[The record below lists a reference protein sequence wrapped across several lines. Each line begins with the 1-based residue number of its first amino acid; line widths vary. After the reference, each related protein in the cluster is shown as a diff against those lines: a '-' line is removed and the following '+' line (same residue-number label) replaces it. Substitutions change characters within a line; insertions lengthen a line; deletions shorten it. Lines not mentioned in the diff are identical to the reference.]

1 MKQLFSLYLSKNRLL
16 ALLVVTLFLAPTPVM
31 ATGSHDACATKYPIV
46 LAHGMGASASILG
59 IMDYWGDLDAAMEDE
74 GADVYITSVNG
85 MDSTRNKAEDFKIQ
99 FLQIKAISGAAK
111 LNIIAHSHGALYTR
125 DAISNLGLSPYVASQ
140 TSIAG
145 VNRGSA
151 IADVI
156 LGIVPNDLEWL
167 VGDTV
172 DFVYAYLFGD
182 TNPNTLDNAY
192 DLARP
197 YVNNTFNPNTPDMSG
212 VYYQSWAAKI
222 KMMAVNARN
231 WYFLA
236 TWLILLDQ
244 EGANDGL
251 VSVES
256 AKWGNFR
263 GVEDAAF
270 YSAGCDHLNIIGMPF
285 GITPGFDEEEF
296 FVELAADLKSRGY

>member
-1 MKQLFSLYLSKNRLL
+1 MKQLFIACVSKNWFF
-16 ALLVVTLFLAPTPVM
+16 ALLTVTLFLAPMPAM
-31 ATGSHDACATKYPIV
+31 SAGSHDACATKYPIV

-59 IMDYWGDLDAAMEDE
+59 IIDYWGDIDIAMEDE
-74 GADVYITSVNG
+74 GAEVYITSVNG
-85 MDSTRNKAEDFKIQ
+85 MDSTRNKAEDFKNQ
-99 FLQIKAISGAAK
+99 FLQIKAISGADK
-111 LNIIAHSHGALYTR
+111 LNVIAHSHGALYTR

-145 VNRGSA
+145 VNHGSA

-156 LGIVPNDLEWL
+156 MGIVPDDMEWL
-167 VGDTV
+167 VGDTL

-182 TNPNTLDNAY
+182 TNPNSIDNGY
-192 DLARP
+192 DLTRP

-236 TWLILLDQ
+236 TWPILLDH

-251 VSVES
+251 VSIDS

-270 YSAGCDHLNIIGMPF
+270 YSAGCDHLNIIGQPL
-285 GITPGFDEEEF
+285 GITTGFDEEEF
-296 FVELAADLKSRGY
+296 YVELAADLKNRGY